1 MPSMASWF
9 RLGIS
14 STTSNSSYH
23 LHFEFILNSNNNNNN
38 KNHFRIFLIQFSF
51 VLSQFSKISVYLI
64 THRDYS
70 RRIYHLVSSAEIKVS
85 WKELID
91 CGRWIIVN
99 KLPLNGVVWYPGGSM
114 KSNRLQHNI
123 CCILFHWIPAILID
137 CLLFCLR
144 YPPV

>member
-1 MPSMASWF
+1 MYCDPNSYGDYLPVDYAVNGLMVCSWNYLYLKYVSDF
-9 RLGIS
+9 TPPIFCQNSERLYIC
-14 STTSNSSYH
+14 YH
-23 LHFEFILNSNNNNNN
+23 FAC
-38 KNHFRIFLIQFSF
+38 IFF
-51 VLSQFSKISVYLI
+51 V
-64 THRDYS
+64 TRRDES
-70 RRIYHLVSSAEIKVS
+70 RRVYHLVSSAEVKVS

-91 CGRWIIVN
+91 CGRWIICN

-114 KSNRLQHNI
+114 KSNRLYHNI